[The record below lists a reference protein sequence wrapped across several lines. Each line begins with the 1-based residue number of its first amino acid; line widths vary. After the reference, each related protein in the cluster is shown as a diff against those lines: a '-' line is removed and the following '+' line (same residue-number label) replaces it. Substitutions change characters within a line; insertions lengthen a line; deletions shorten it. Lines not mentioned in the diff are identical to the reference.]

1 MKKIITSIV
10 VILVLLTISAC
21 NGSSESSES
30 NGTPYVT
37 YKEALA
43 ADDFVA
49 AYRILAHAEAD
60 KNVLDYDEFNRKYGF
75 TMSDLDVVKN
85 EVLNREFNFLAV
97 QGDDAANKRL
107 MVLLNEQPME
117 GVARSEGQ
125 VIEEKKVAYYAD
137 MDNLDNMDYKYY
149 KYVKWC
155 NAYNSRC
162 LTILEIAVNTDNKEL
177 AQMMVNTIKPNPEI
191 ITKPYPQD
199 NDYKI
204 VYAHYTT
211 HSKDVAIAK
220 YEQKFGKFEDK
231 QASLTQPGKD

>member
-10 VILVLLTISAC
+10 VLLVLLTISAC
-21 NGSSESSES
+21 NGSSESNGS
-30 NGTPYVT
+30 NGTEYAT

-49 AYRILAHAEAD
+49 AHRILAHAEAD
-60 KNVLDYDEFNRKYGF
+60 DNVLDLDDFARKYGF
-75 TMSDLDVVKN
+75 TKFDLDEVKN

-107 MVLLNEQPME
+107 MVLLNEQPMKGE
-117 GVARSEGQ
+117 ARSEGQ
-125 VIEEKKVAYYAD
+125 VINERKDASYA
-137 MDNLDNMDYKYY
+137 NMDHLYDIDRDYA
-149 KYVKWC
+149 KYVTWC

-191 ITKPYPQD
+191 ITKPYPQN

-211 HSKDVAIAK
+211 HSKDEAIAK